1 VFVARSPDSGTI
13 LLDGVDIS
21 TLNVR
26 WLRAQFGLVSQE
38 PELFSCSIEDNIRY
52 GLDDDLLCVA
62 TTGGPCP
69 TQAASGASVSVG
81 GADGS
86 SADVVAA
93 ATAANAADFIDGFT
107 DGYKTLAGAAGSQL
121 SGGQKQ
127 RVAIARAVIRRPRL
141 LLFDEATSALDS
153 ESERVVQQALDRLA
167 RGVTTIAIAHRL
179 SAIRLADV
187 IFVMKN
193 VSGQWVRVRATVGL
207 MTRSHESRLPPPPPT
222 PVHHNFRPLPHC
234 VECVPYHPA
243 LAKTSVHEPC
253 SPLSPLSHRN
263 VAMPGCRD

>member
-1 VFVARSPDSGTI
+1 VVRSPDSGTI
-13 LLDGVDIS
+13 LLDGVDIC

-62 TTGGPCP
+62 TTGGTCP
-69 TQAASGASVSVG
+69 TQTGSGASAPESVELG
-81 GADGS
+81 GGGGS

-127 RVAIARAVIRRPRL
+127 RVAIARAVIRKPRL

-193 VSGQWVRVRATVGL
+193 VSV
-207 MTRSHESRLPPPPPT
+207 
-222 PVHHNFRPLPHC
+222 C
-234 VECVPYHPA
+234 VWGGG
-243 LAKTSVHEPC
+243 
-253 SPLSPLSHRN
+253 
-263 VAMPGCRD
+263 VAGW